1 MVSGHFRDKCLAPD
15 RQLVNPVPTSGGYGG
30 KRHMRDAIKGVLF
43 DKDGTLFD
51 FQATWAAWAETVFTR
66 AAGGDAALMADISRV
81 MGYDPLRRRFK
92 KDSIVIAHT
101 AHEVAL
107 ALAGVLRDRT
117 VDEVLVEVNRAA
129 AEVPQVAAVPLR
141 PLLGTLHARGLKL
154 GLATNDAEAP
164 ARAHLAAAGIG
175 NLFDFIAGFDS
186 GFGGK
191 PQTGMSL
198 GFCAKVGLRPDQVLM
213 VGDSVHDLMA
223 GRDAGMGTVGVLTGV
238 AEGAD
243 LMPHADVVL
252 KDIGDLPALLAGFA
266 P

>member
-1 MVSGHFRDKCLAPD
+1 
-15 RQLVNPVPTSGGYGG
+15 
-30 KRHMRDAIKGVLF
+30 MRDGIKGVLF

-51 FQATWAAWAETVFTR
+51 FQATWAAWAETVFRR
-66 AAGGDAALMADISRV
+66 AAGGDMALLADISRA
-81 MGYDPLRRRFK
+81 MGYDPARQRFK
-92 KDSIVIAHT
+92 KDSVVIAHT

-107 ALAGVLRDRT
+107 ALAAVLGDRT
-117 VDEVLVEVNRAA
+117 ADEVLVEVNRAA
-129 AEVPQVAAVPLR
+129 TEVPQVAAVPLR
-141 PLLGTLHARGLKL
+141 PLLGTLGARGLML

-164 ARAHLAAAGIG
+164 ARAHLAAAGIDD
-175 NLFDFIAGFDS
+175 LFDFIAGFDS

-191 PQTGMSL
+191 PQPGMAL

-213 VGDSVHDLMA
+213 VGDSVHDLVA

-252 KDIGDLPALLAGFA
+252 KDIGGLPALLDGFA